1 LLSLFL
7 TVIDLNVAAGST
19 AEERLVT
26 DHGVQVIELRDWCN
40 DVFERTPATSAKSAQ
55 SADKMDET
63 EQTRMLAAG
72 ILVKLG
78 EVIERYQ
85 GRLMGI
91 NVGFKY

>member
-1 LLSLFL
+1 M
-7 TVIDLNVAAGST
+7 
-19 AEERLVT
+19 
-26 DHGVQVIELRDWCN
+26 
-40 DVFERTPATSAKSAQ
+40 PATSAKSAQ

-63 EQTRMLAAG
+63 EQTRMLVAG

>member
-1 LLSLFL
+1 
-7 TVIDLNVAAGST
+7 
-19 AEERLVT
+19 
-26 DHGVQVIELRDWCN
+26 
-40 DVFERTPATSAKSAQ
+40 
-55 SADKMDET
+55 MDET